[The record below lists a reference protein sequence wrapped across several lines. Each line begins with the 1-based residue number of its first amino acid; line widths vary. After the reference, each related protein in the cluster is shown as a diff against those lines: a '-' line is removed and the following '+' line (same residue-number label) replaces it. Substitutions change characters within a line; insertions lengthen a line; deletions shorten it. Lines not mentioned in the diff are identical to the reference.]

1 LIQVN
6 KVDSIRFDE
15 ISSQKIWK
23 RSSWVLAWTVVAA
36 GMLTASPGQAVIANQ
51 GWPQSASVLEA
62 AEGLPGA
69 SLAQARKSV
78 PARVKCGQ
86 EVPVTDPGCQKEFD
100 DWQAKEK
107 KWRENRQV
115 YANYVS
121 RGAKRP
127 DPPSWIE
134 PYCREELMNQDT
146 VGVGRVC
153 EAYDDYLRYDWA
165 QHVDGVGSAVTYS
178 KSVVQ
183 GTSGDRSAVVEYLLK
198 NWHGDGLWTSG
209 SNRSSAFGLLGA
221 HLTLAHSGRLY
232 LWGPPGMLVLRRP
245 EGKFEVKMTWGIDL
259 FLADVPVPFAQRK
272 VPLYLSVARVFGK
285 TEQEAIEHGANAGLG
300 MFGFSMTI
308 QR

>member
-1 LIQVN
+1 M
-6 KVDSIRFDE
+6 
-15 ISSQKIWK
+15 
-23 RSSWVLAWTVVAA
+23 A
-36 GMLTASPGQAVIANQ
+36 
-51 GWPQSASVLEA
+51 
-62 AEGLPGA
+62 
-69 SLAQARKSV
+69 
-78 PARVKCGQ
+78 
-86 EVPVTDPGCQKEFD
+86 
-100 DWQAKEK
+100 
-107 KWRENRQV
+107 ENRQV

-121 RGAKRP
+121 HDGYRTRGAKRP

-134 PYCREELMNQDT
+134 PYCREELTNQDA
-146 VGVGRVC
+146 VGSSRVC
-153 EAYDDYLRYDWA
+153 QAYDDYLRYDWT
-165 QHVDGVGSAVTYS
+165 QHVDGLGSAVTYS

-198 NWHGDGLWTSG
+198 NWHADGLWTSG
-209 SNRSSAFGLLGA
+209 SNRSSAFGLLGT
-221 HLTLAHSGRLY
+221 HLTLAHSGRFY

-245 EGKFEVKMTWGIDL
+245 GGKFEVKMTWGIDL